1 MGLKMDPTSRI
12 SITTSQDVSE
22 EADLREVYR
31 NVVSS
36 LNDVLP
42 ILVTKLE
49 LLDQLDLGS
58 GQNNSLLFDIVNQIK
73 SLDQLYLSGKWK
85 VADKTALSERLEK
98 TGEVEISN
106 GIIITKR
113 GGGRKQETPVER
125 SRTDAMPRRNSFAA
139 TKYRDSMDLFHV
151 STLETMT
158 DLKWI
163 FYLNAYYLPYCGLIE
178 GRSYL
183 EGFFSSIIKELTFDE
198 RHQTRQAAIFR
209 VLQETIYPL
218 HIMVEFMV
226 SLVECIL
233 EMITVIGIRV
243 KTAGLNIDKKLDL
256 PELRHPTW
264 EHLVKCFQSPD
275 KIYPAFRKRKLLP
288 SEQRG
293 DNSNNVNWT
302 SRIADYNEALLDALD
317 LYDLNCK
324 TFAVTLC
331 GLKIEVGDFRQI
343 EVGVGLAQ
351 LQNAEDVV
359 GKIMILNMELQG
371 LIDFFRQGIY
381 QDFYQSGYEL
391 LEMLGQLQEKY
402 PTKYGGVPATPRSL
416 RPGNGRKHSASNSAT
431 SSPRGS
437 DTESPRIASPRMSNS
452 RDASGDIPI
461 LPASSGLSLSNSGL
475 LARWFGK

>member
-1 MGLKMDPTSRI
+1 MDSPNRN
-12 SITTSQDVSE
+12 SITTSQDFSE
-22 EADLREVYR
+22 ETDLRELYR
-31 NVVSS
+31 NVGSS

-73 SLDQLYLSGKWK
+73 SLDQLYLAGKWK
-85 VADKTALSERLEK
+85 SADRNSVLERLEK
-98 TGEVEISN
+98 SGEVEVAS
-106 GIIITKR
+106 GIVTTKR

-125 SRTDAMPRRNSFAA
+125 SKSNAMPRRNSFAA

-163 FYLNAYYLPYCGLIE
+163 FYLNAYYLPYCGLVE

-198 RHQTRQAAIFR
+198 RHQTRQAAVFR

-233 EMITVIGIRV
+233 EMITVISIRV
-243 KTAGLNIDKKLDL
+243 KTAALNIDQKLDL
-256 PELRHPTW
+256 PELQHPTW
-264 EHLVKCFQSPD
+264 EHLVKCFQSSD
-275 KIYPAFRKRKLLP
+275 KIYSAFRKRKLLP

-293 DNSNNVNWT
+293 DRSNNVNWST
-302 SRIADYNEALLDALD
+302 RIADYNEALLDALD

-331 GLKIEVGDFRQI
+331 GLKIEMGDFRQI
-343 EVGVGLAQ
+343 EIGVGLTQ

-359 GKIMILNMELQG
+359 GKITILNMELQG

-381 QDFYQSGYEL
+381 KEFYQSGYEL

-416 RPGNGRKHSASNSAT
+416 RPVSSRAKSASNSTT

-437 DTESPRIASPRMSNS
+437 DAESPRISSPRMGSS
-452 RDASGDIPI
+452 RDASGDIPV
-461 LPASSGLSLSNSGL
+461 LATSSGLSLSNSGL
-475 LARWFGK
+475 LARWFGKG